1 MTRPDQIAEMVAQHE
16 AAFGTLD
23 ILVNNAGIQHVS
35 PIEEFPIDKWDAIIA
50 INLSSAFHTI
60 RAAIPGMKVRKW
72 GRIINTASAHS
83 LAASPFKAAYVS
95 AKHGLAGLTKTAAL
109 ELATFGV
116 TVNRPEEHT
125 SELQSLNRISFV
137 VFCLKKKRQ
146 NQEPT
151 HQHHPITVRSPAS
164 DAPRSNPL
172 VQTCDH

>member
-72 GRIINTASAHS
+72 GRIINTASAPS
-83 LAASPFKAAYVS
+83 LAASPFKAAYVL
-95 AKHGLAGLTKTAAL
+95 AKPGD
-109 ELATFGV
+109 
-116 TVNRPEEHT
+116 R
-125 SELQSLNRISFV
+125 QSV
-137 VFCLKKKRQ
+137 VSGQ
-146 NQEPT
+146 
-151 HQHHPITVRSPAS
+151 S
-164 DAPRSNPL
+164 
-172 VQTCDH
+172 